1 MRDLNVTRQTAAK
14 SLESLTEWQFLRK
27 VKLKNSNYY
36 VNQPL
41 FDLFS
46 GRSEKQAKQC

>member
-14 SLESLTEWQFLRK
+14 DLDLLTEWQFLRK

-46 GRSEKQAKQC
+46 HHSES